1 MKRTIF
7 TTALLLIISLA
18 TTNAQSNAH
27 RDSTVVICHPD
38 TVKITNNEQFIAIE
52 VNNNGNEYKLKRE
65 LTTEGVTVINE
76 KQEWNFDIPFTRKWD
91 KKEKKRHNA
100 TMETNILCDMQ
111 FGIGLVTATNQAEGM
126 DVKMANCGMEFTL
139 NKLISIEYR
148 LTRNSV
154 FETNFGVNW
163 RNYRMKGE
171 NRFLKE
177 GSHVVVAPYPDG
189 ADINFSR
196 LKIFS
201 LTTEVMLRRKCFGIG
216 AVVNFNT
223 HGSLKTRY
231 RVGDERFK
239 ETSNNIHQNA
249 VTIDYKAEMRIKDI
263 SFYFKYS
270 PVNMLDTSYGPKFH
284 SMSAGMLFNL

>member
-1 MKRTIF
+1 MKRTIL
-7 TTALLLIISLA
+7 TTALLLIISFA
-18 TTNAQSNAH
+18 TTNAQSNTH

-76 KQEWNFDIPFTRKWD
+76 KQEWNFDIPFTNKRK
-91 KKEKKRHNA
+91 KKEEKRHNA

-139 NKLISIEYR
+139 NRLISIEYR

-284 SMSAGMLFNL
+284 SMSAGMMLNL